1 MKLILLSGG
10 SGKRLWPLSNDS
22 RSKQFL
28 KVLRTERHQLES
40 MLQRV
45 WRQLQTAGFGES
57 IYVATGNAQSE
68 IIQSQLDSSV
78 RLIVE
83 PERRDT
89 FPAIALA
96 CSYLHS
102 VVCADAN
109 ETVCVLPVD
118 SYTELRFY
126 TQLKELERMNRQAD
140 CDMLLVGVKPAYPS
154 EKYGYIVPDGG
165 KQKPPG
171 GEWRSVRSFVEK
183 PNRLLA
189 QELLEQGALWNCGVF
204 AFRLGYLLSELRLRD
219 IPVQYE
225 KLRASY
231 PTLPKTSFDYEIVER
246 AGRLAVFPY
255 DGRWKDLGSWQTLTE
270 ELEAHVVGKGTI
282 SEGCSN
288 THIINELDI
297 PVKIMDVS
305 DIVVAASADGILV
318 TDKASSAKIKELA
331 DDTDRR
337 LMYEERRWGWYRVLD
352 YARDRAGNERLTKK
366 IIIHAG
372 RNPSYQLHRKRKEVW
387 TILSGQGIFAFN
399 DRLIGIGAGDVL
411 QIPAG
416 AGHSIKATTEL
427 EMIEVQLG
435 GQLTEDDTARLF
447 MSWEEIERQC
457 HRRERSRNAKK

>member
-1 MKLILLSGG
+1 MRLILLSGG

-28 KVLRTERHQLES
+28 KVLRNERQQLES

-45 WRQLQTAGFGES
+45 WRQLQTSGFGES
-57 IYVATGNAQSE
+57 IYIATGKAQSE
-68 IIQSQLDSSV
+68 IIQSQLDAPV

-96 CSYLHS
+96 CSYLHA
-102 VVCADAN
+102 VVRADAN

-118 SYTELRFY
+118 SYTENRFY
-126 TQLKELERMNRQAD
+126 ARLKELEQMNREAD
-140 CDMLLVGVKPAYPS
+140 CDILLVGVKPDHPS
-154 EKYGYIVPDGG
+154 EKYGYIVPGEG
-165 KQKPPG
+165 EHMSPG
-171 GEWRSVRSFVEK
+171 GEWRRVRSFVEK
-183 PNRLLA
+183 PRKQLA
-189 QELLEQGALWNCGVF
+189 QTLLEQGALWNCGVF

-225 KLRASY
+225 QLCAAY

-255 DGRWKDLGSWQTLTE
+255 DGGWKDLGSWETLTE
-270 ELEAHVVGKGTI
+270 ELEANVLGKGTI
-282 SEGCSN
+282 SDGCSN

-297 PVKIMDVS
+297 PVKIMDVPG
-305 DIVVAASADGILV
+305 IVVAASADGILV
-318 TDKASSAKIKELA
+318 TDKAASAKIKELA

-337 LMYEERRWGWYRVLD
+337 MMYEERRWGWYRVLD

-387 TILSGQGIFAFN
+387 TVLSGQGIFALG
-399 DRLIGIGAGDVL
+399 DRLIGVGAGDVL

-435 GQLTEDDTARLF
+435 GTLTEEDTARLF
-447 MSWEEIERQC
+447 LSWDDIERHC
-457 HRRERSRNAKK
+457 HRRERSRNDKK